1 MCTFNVD
8 LTELSQQF
16 CFAAPVLNKEVQCL
30 VFKVRQLLRLITLLR
45 LFLQQQTMHR
55 VTR

>member
-16 CFAAPVLNKEVQCL
+16 CFAASVLNKEVQCL